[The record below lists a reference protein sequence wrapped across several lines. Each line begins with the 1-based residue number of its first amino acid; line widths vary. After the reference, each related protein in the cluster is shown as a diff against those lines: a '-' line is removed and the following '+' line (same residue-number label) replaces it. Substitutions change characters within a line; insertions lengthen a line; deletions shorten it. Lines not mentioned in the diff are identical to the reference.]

1 MRLAVLAVLIAVGAT
16 ANAQTPLPPQILVSA
31 IGSAMTPP
39 DMVTVGFTL
48 RGEGA
53 TSDEATSKL
62 RESAKAMSTG
72 VAGLLQKAEDYH
84 SSAFSIAQVRSKECD
99 GNNYGQQRLST
110 GACAVIGYVAML
122 PIAIDTNRVADA
134 GTLVSLI
141 GRLGGT
147 DVRLRNFWL
156 RDNAMARRSAMQA
169 ALRNAKDQAQLIAE
183 GSGGRLG
190 QLLRVQDADYREVTL
205 EMPGGERSVVNG
217 LGAPPA
223 PPPPPPPVRIELA
236 PEPIQTTVR
245 LMAAYAIER

>member
-1 MRLAVLAVLIAVGAT
+1 MRLAVLATLIAVGAR
-16 ANAQTPLPPQILVSA
+16 ANAQAPSPSQILVSA
-31 IGSAMTPP
+31 IGTARTPP

-62 RESAKAMSTG
+62 RDSAKAMSTG
-72 VAGLLQKAEDYH
+72 VAGLLQEAQEYH

-99 GNNYGQQRLST
+99 ANNYGQQRLLT
-110 GACAVIGYVAML
+110 GACAVIGYVATL
-122 PIAIDTNRVADA
+122 PVTIETSRVADA

-141 GRLGGT
+141 GRLGGI
-147 DVRLRNFWL
+147 DAGLRNFWL
-156 RDNAMARRSAMQA
+156 RDNATARRSAMQA
-169 ALRNAKDQAQLIAE
+169 ALTNAKDQARLIAE
-183 GSGGRLG
+183 GSGSRLG

-205 EMPGGERSVVNG
+205 EMPTGERSVVNA
-217 LGAPPA
+217 LIARPA

-245 LMAAYAIER
+245 LMAAYGIDR